1 MSKGISKVQIGNA
14 TLYHGTMEQ
23 TIHQIHG
30 VNHVLTDPPYLY
42 IKTHDFD
49 QRFNEKRL
57 FEGVKEMLPDNGFIA
72 PFGRGTSFYRWNTC
86 LADLGFIFKEEIV
99 WDKRY
104 TTAPCIAISRI
115 HETITIHT
123 KRTGKIRRSKVPYVE
138 QKQYDIESIVNDIKR
153 IKSAINT
160 EAGLNKVLAFL
171 QGGELYEFEAVDKHC
186 IFQQPGIK
194 KPDRASAT
202 INAIRNGMNEKS
214 IVYCDVNN
222 GRTGTVVRKDFP
234 AKDRAVCTIEAIKEG
249 MKEKSILHITEI
261 CGGTGMTVRP
271 SLPNFPREIKT
282 MNSIDSGMRE
292 KSVIRLRND
301 HYKLSHPTEKPV
313 RLAERILALISDPGD
328 TIYDPFMGS
337 GSFGV
342 ACIRTGRKYI
352 GSEMKPEYFDI
363 ACKRIEQSVSEDC
376 LWQA

>member
-1 MSKGISKVQIGNA
+1 MSGIKKVQIGNA

-49 QRFNEKRL
+49 RRFDEKLL
-57 FEGVKEMLPDNGFIA
+57 FETLKEMLPDDGFVA
-72 PFGRGTSFYRWNTC
+72 LFGRGTSFYRWNTR

-104 TTAPCIAISRI
+104 TTAPCIALSRI
-115 HETITIHT
+115 HETISIHT

-160 EAGLNKVLAFL
+160 EAGLNKILAFL
-171 QGGELYEFEAVDKHC
+171 QGGELYKYARTNKHC
-186 IFQQPGIK
+186 VSQRPDIK
-194 KPDRASAT
+194 NPDRAVAT
-202 INAIRNGMNEKS
+202 INSISNGINERS
-214 IVYCDVNN
+214 IIHQIS
-222 GRTGTVVRKDFP
+222 GGTGIVVRKDLP
-234 AKDRAVCTIEAIKEG
+234 KEG
-249 MKEKSILHITEI
+249 SEFSTLRMIN
-261 CGGTGMTVRP
+261 G
-271 SLPNFPREIKT
+271 
-282 MNSIDSGMRE
+282 GMRE
-292 KSVIRLRND
+292 KSVIELKNN

-313 RLAERILALISDPGD
+313 RLIGRILALISDPGD

-342 ACIRTGRKYI
+342 ACINTGRKYI
-352 GSEMKPEYFDI
+352 GSEMKQEYFDI
-363 ACKRIEQSVSEDC
+363 ACKRIKEAARQEVLFRE
-376 LWQA
+376 AI